1 MSLPTPTTAPS
12 RCRCCCCCC
21 CGVPE
26 LSMCPSI
33 TGFPYRYVGVFDVAD
48 MKKTTEKNRVGFS
61 VSVFLDNRKTDFK
74 QSVFCCEKSNKN
86 DRKKRLSVFGSQR
99 WSYAPVLHCPKK
111 TFVSNQIDNWSHR
124 FLSIFPVDI
133 PYKKEE
139 RFPTLAKVFLYTG
152 R

>member
-1 MSLPTPTTAPS
+1 
-12 RCRCCCCCC
+12 
-21 CGVPE
+21 
-26 LSMCPSI
+26 MCPSI

-133 PYKKEE
+133 PYKKKREISNACE
-139 RFPTLAKVFLYTG
+139 GIFLYGSLKVIEFSTFVCPIHE
-152 R
+152 